1 MSRVC
6 LGGAVVA
13 GCAMPRTQLPIFP
26 ASSCAITPEHA
37 FEQRDGSGVYF
48 NGHLPVFAHPAADL
62 AAFRLFSSQL
72 IANGA
77 ATQVQITRAFAVP
90 LVTVK
95 RACKKLRQ
103 EGAAGCFRP
112 PVPRQGHR
120 LTAAVLAE
128 AQALLD
134 AGLAPAAVAA
144 RLGVLPNTLNKS
156 MHAGRLKKRS
166 RRRGSR
172 SRERPAR
179 VVGGRRRRRRRCRCP
194 GPGRHTVHAECAER
208 GHHPL
213 AGTRGGGAGR
223 AGGSAPACSATC
235 PASRVKPSW
244 RPIRCAT
251 ASSSSS
257 ISKDTRPTSSSGPK
271 TSALPS
277 SAITN
282 TPAPTGPPTSS
293 VPPSSPC
300 KRRD

>member
-156 MHAGRLKKRS
+156 MHAGRLKKDRAAGVADPVS
-166 RRRGSR
+166 DPRGSSADAAAAAAAAAAPAPAATPSTQSAR
-172 SRERPAR
+172 SVATTRSLERVAAALGVLEEAPLPAPRRARPA
-179 VVGGRRRRRRRCRCP
+179 
-194 GPGRHTVHAECAER
+194 E
-208 GHHPL
+208 
-213 AGTRGGGAGR
+213 
-223 AGGSAPACSATC
+223 
-235 PASRVKPSW
+235 
-244 RPIRCAT
+244 
-251 ASSSSS
+251 
-257 ISKDTRPTSSSGPK
+257 
-271 TSALPS
+271 
-277 SAITN
+277 
-282 TPAPTGPPTSS
+282 
-293 VPPSSPC
+293 
-300 KRRD
+300 